1 MSDTCSYILRLQEL
15 STTNAADALQ
25 ALGVTSCPY
34 GVVPMNAS
42 PRKIVGRAVT
52 LKITAAGMT
61 KSKSH
66 MGIKAIDAA
75 GKGDVIVIDNGGRL
89 DTNCWGGILATA
101 SKMKGIEGT
110 VIDGA
115 CRDIDEYDELD
126 YPVFARGRVVATAR
140 GKLIED
146 ATNVMIQFHGVQ
158 VRPGD
163 IVMADHSGVV
173 FIPIEI
179 LPETTAK
186 AEEIY
191 KKEQEMIAELKAGRG
206 ILEVDAKYNYEKMLE
221 GKQGK

>member
-1 MSDTCSYILRLQEL
+1 MSDTNGYIQRLEKL
-15 STTNAADALQ
+15 ATTNVADALQ

-34 GVVPMNAS
+34 GVIPMNTV
-42 PRKIVGRAVT
+42 PRKIIGRAVT
-52 LKITAAGMT
+52 LKVTAAGMT

-75 GKGDVIVIDNGGRL
+75 GKGDVIVIDNGGRV

-115 CRDIDEYDELD
+115 CRDIDEYDDLG

-140 GKLIED
+140 GRLIEE
-146 ATNVMIQFHGVQ
+146 ATNVMVQFHGVQ

-173 FIPIEI
+173 FVPIEI
-179 LPETTAK
+179 LAEATAK
-186 AEEIY
+186 AEEVY
-191 KKEQEMIAELKAGRG
+191 KKEQDMIADLKAGHS
-206 ILEVDAKYNYEKMLE
+206 ILEVDAKYNYERMLE
-221 GKQGK
+221 KKPEN